1 MTEPESGEALFSGRV
16 MFGFF
21 NNFKKLQTASAHR
34 NLCGNGD
41 GGCIN
46 LLGHTVV
53 AQHMESKGIIS
64 VYFLMLMHI
73 LGYLCNT
80 CTPQYSK

>member
-1 MTEPESGEALFSGRV
+1 

-21 NNFKKLQTASAHR
+21 NNFKKLRTASAHR

-46 LLGHTVV
+46 LLEHTVV
-53 AQHMESKGIIS
+53 AQHLESKGIVS
-64 VYFLMLMHI
+64 VYLLMFMHI
-73 LGYLCNT
+73 LEYLGNT
-80 CTPQYSK
+80 CTSKYSK